1 MTKSR
6 AARKIN
12 AEMAAEDSY
21 RFLWCKHKKI
31 PPKKGMCY
39 WYTNIQSGKKPV
51 EYKTNHQYNKRY
63 EAHDF
68 MNSLF
73 KKHNRIY
80 NNKIDYFISK
90 FISNFNNKN

>member
-1 MTKSR
+1 MLEIDFRLNVLSR
-6 AARKIN
+6 IIDTNYEICEDDLTYYRQIDTGLMSNIN
-12 AEMAAEDSY
+12 KFS
-21 RFLWCKHKKI
+21 KK
-31 PPKKGMCY
+31 
-39 WYTNIQSGKKPV
+39 WW
-51 EYKTNHQYNKRY
+51 NKRY